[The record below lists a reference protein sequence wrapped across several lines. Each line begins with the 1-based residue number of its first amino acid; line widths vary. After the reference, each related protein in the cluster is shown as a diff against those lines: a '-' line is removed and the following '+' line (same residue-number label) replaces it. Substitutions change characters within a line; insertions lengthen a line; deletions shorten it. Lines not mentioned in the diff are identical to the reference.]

1 MTDSFEKKIAAL
13 TKKVEANKCKCDKE
27 PSKSST
33 TVKNGSTSVSPTKV
47 VDNKSTSKSVV

>member
-33 TVKNGSTSVSPTKV
+33 TVKNGSTSVSPTKF
-47 VDNKSTSKSVV
+47 VDNKSTSNSVV